1 MCRRRAASRPTP
13 RPAPRRHDRAA
24 SRQRSPEGRPM
35 PRLTRFLLRH
45 KLAVVAAW
53 LVVLAAGA
61 AAAGV
66 VPGRLSQEFAFP
78 GQEGYEANVAILE
91 AYGNGGPGNP
101 LVPVVTLPD
110 RTTVDSPGTRDALDR
125 AFAGVAADPRLR
137 VLAWPATTGDRR
149 LVVDGGRVVYAL
161 VWGPFQGQEGGD
173 PAIGQRVADGL
184 RRALPAGTGVQVT
197 GLDQL
202 RATAAEEPA
211 DAGVRVET
219 LVGAV
224 GALFVLAFVF
234 GSFLALVPLLI
245 AAVGILTTFLAVLGL
260 TGLVEVSFIVQY
272 LVALIGLGVAVDYSL
287 LVVTRWREEL
297 ANGHDR
303 EEAVHRAM
311 ATAGRSVVTSG
322 GTVAVGLL
330 ALVLLPV
337 PFLRSIGYAGLL
349 IPLAA
354 TLATLTLLPVLL
366 ATVGPRLDWP
376 AGRRARRH
384 DPAGQGRAASRLWTG
399 WAAGVARHR
408 WLATLAALAVLVP
421 LCVAAFGLRL
431 GEPPAAVL
439 AQSGPA
445 REALDTLERAGVG
458 SGALTPIEVLLPAG
472 ADRQAA
478 ADRLA
483 GVAGVQ
489 LAAAPTGP
497 AWQRDDSGLVSVLP
511 AAETSGD
518 EGEAAAELPGAR
530 VGGSGALAID
540 ATASLYG
547 SFPLMLAVV
556 AAVTFVLLARAF
568 RSLLL
573 AFKAILLNL
582 LSIGAAYGVLVLVWQ
597 EGHGSEA
604 IWGIPATGAIAMWVP
619 LMAFAFLYGLSMDYE
634 VFLLA
639 RMREE
644 YDGTGSTQ
652 TAIVQGLGRVGRLVT
667 CAALI
672 LFLSFASMAAIPEL
686 DVKIMATALGAGI
699 LIDATILRALL
710 VPALV
715 ALLGRWNWWLP
726 PWAARVLRVPP
737 SLPAPEAAEPSR
749 EQLVTFDLR

>member
-1 MCRRRAASRPTP
+1 
-13 RPAPRRHDRAA
+13 
-24 SRQRSPEGRPM
+24 M
-35 PRLTRFLLRH
+35 PRLTQFLLRH

-53 LVVLAAGA
+53 LVVLVAGV

-66 VPGRLSQEFAFP
+66 VPGRLSQEFSFP
-78 GQEGYEANVAILE
+78 GEEGYEANVAILE

-101 LVPVVTLPD
+101 LVPVVELPEG
-110 RTTVDSPGTRDALDR
+110 TTVDSPGTRDALER

-149 LVVDGGRVVYAL
+149 LVVEDGRTVYGL
-161 VWGPFQGQEGGD
+161 VWGPYQGRDGGD
-173 PAIGQRVADGL
+173 PALAGTLADGL
-184 RRALPAGTGVQVT
+184 RRALPAGTTVQVT
-197 GLDQL
+197 GLDAL
-202 RATAAEEPA
+202 RTAAAEEPA
-211 DAGVRVET
+211 GTGVLVET
-219 LVGAV
+219 LAGAF
-224 GALFVLAFVF
+224 GALVVLAFVF

-245 AAVGILTTFLAVLGL
+245 AAVAILTTFLAVLGL
-260 TGLVEVSFIVQY
+260 TGLVEVSFIVQF

-297 ANGHDR
+297 SRGHDR
-303 EEAVHRAM
+303 EQAVHRAM
-311 ATAGRSVVTSG
+311 ATAGRAVVTSG

-330 ALVLLPV
+330 ALVLLQV

-354 TLATLTLLPVLL
+354 TMATLTLLPVLL

-376 AGRRARRH
+376 ASRRARRRR
-384 DPAGQGRAASRLWTG
+384 QGRENAASRLWTG

-421 LCVAAFGLRL
+421 LSVAALGLRL

-445 REALDTLERAGVG
+445 SEALDRLERAGVG
-458 SGALTPIEVLLPAG
+458 SGILTPIEVLVPAG
-472 ADRQAA
+472 TDRADVAA
-478 ADRLA
+478 RLG
-483 GVAGVQ
+483 GVEGVQ
-489 LAAAPTGP
+489 LAAAPAGP

-511 AAETSGD
+511 VAETSGD
-518 EGEAAAELPGAR
+518 AGEATVERVRDLAAAELGGAR

-556 AAVTFVLLARAF
+556 ALVTFVLLARAF

-573 AFKAILLNL
+573 AFKAIVLNL

-597 EGHGSEA
+597 EGYGSEA

-644 YDGTGSTQ
+644 YDGTGSTP

-672 LFLSFASMAAIPEL
+672 LFLSFASMATIPEL

-737 SLPAPEAAEPSR
+737 SVPAPEPAEPSR

>member
-1 MCRRRAASRPTP
+1 
-13 RPAPRRHDRAA
+13 
-24 SRQRSPEGRPM
+24 M
-35 PRLTRFLLRH
+35 PRLTEFLLRH

-53 LVVLAAGA
+53 LVLLVAGGAAAGA
-61 AAAGV
+61 
-66 VPGRLSQEFAFP
+66 VPSRLSQEFSFP
-78 GQEGYEANVAILE
+78 GEEGYEANVAILE

-101 LVPVVTLPD
+101 LVPVVTLPEGV
-110 RTTVDSPGTRDALDR
+110 TVDSPGTREALDR
-125 AFAGVAADPRLR
+125 AFGGVAADPRLR
-137 VLAWPATTGDRR
+137 VLAWPTTTDDRR
-149 LVVDGGRVVYAL
+149 LVVAGGRTVYGL
-161 VWGPFQGQEGGD
+161 VWGPFQGPQGGD
-173 PAIGQRVADGL
+173 PGQATALTDGL
-184 RRALPAGTGVQVT
+184 ERALPAGTTVQVT
-197 GLDQL
+197 GLDAL
-202 RATAAEEPA
+202 RAAAAEQPA
-211 DAGVRVET
+211 DTGVLVET
-219 LVGAV
+219 LVGGL
-224 GALFVLAFVF
+224 GALVVLAIVF

-245 AAVGILTTFLAVLGL
+245 AAVAILTTFLAVLGL
-260 TGLVEVSFIVQY
+260 TGLVEVSFIVQF

-297 ANGHDR
+297 VAGHDR
-303 EEAVHRAM
+303 EEAVRRSM
-311 ATAGRSVVTSG
+311 ATAGRAVVTSG

-376 AGRRARRH
+376 AGRRARRRA
-384 DPAGQGRAASRLWTG
+384 AGRGGPPESQQRAASRLWTG

-421 LCVAAFGLRL
+421 LGVAALGLRL

-445 REALDTLERAGVG
+445 REALDRLEGAGVG

-472 ADRQAA
+472 ADRSAA
-478 ADRLA
+478 AARLG

-489 LAAAPTGP
+489 VAVAPTGP
-497 AWQRDDSGLVSVLP
+497 AWQRDDSSLVSVLP
-511 AAETSGD
+511 VAETSGD
-518 EGEAAAELPGAR
+518 AGEATLQRVRDLAAAELPGAR
-530 VGGSGALAID
+530 VGGSGALAVD
-540 ATASLYG
+540 ATNALYG
-547 SFPLMLAVV
+547 SFPLMLAAV
-556 AAVTFVLLARAF
+556 AAVTFLLLARAF

-644 YDGTGSTQ
+644 YDATGSTG

-672 LFLSFASMAAIPEL
+672 LFLSFASMASVPEL

-699 LIDATILRALL
+699 LLDATILRALL

-726 PWAARVLRVPP
+726 AWAARPLRVSP
-737 SLPAPEAAEPSR
+737 SSPAQEASETSPRPLRKPSR
-749 EQLVTFDLR
+749 QLG

>member
-1 MCRRRAASRPTP
+1 
-13 RPAPRRHDRAA
+13 
-24 SRQRSPEGRPM
+24 M
-35 PRLTRFLLRH
+35 PHLTEFLLRH

-53 LVVLAAGA
+53 LVVLVAGV

-66 VPGRLSQEFAFP
+66 VPGRLSQEFSFP
-78 GQEGYEANVAILE
+78 GEEGYEANVAILE
-91 AYGNGGPGNP
+91 QYGNGGPGNP
-101 LVPVVTLPD
+101 LVPVVTLPEG
-110 RTTVDSPGTRDALDR
+110 TTVDSPGTRDAVGR
-125 AFAGVAADPRLR
+125 AFDEVAADPRLR
-137 VLAWPATTGDRR
+137 VLAWPSTTDDRR
-149 LVVDGGRVVYAL
+149 LVVDGGRTVYGL
-161 VWGPFQGQEGGD
+161 VWGPFQGREGGD
-173 PAIGQRVADGL
+173 PVQAATLADGL
-184 RRALPAGTGVQVT
+184 RRALPAGATVQVT
-197 GLDQL
+197 GLDAL
-202 RATAAEEPA
+202 EAAAAEEPP
-211 DAGVRVET
+211 DTGVLVET
-219 LVGAV
+219 LAGGL
-224 GALFVLAFVF
+224 GALVVLTFVF

-245 AAVGILTTFLAVLGL
+245 AAVAILTTFLAVLGL
-260 TGLVEVSFIVQY
+260 TGLVEVSFIVQF

-287 LVVTRWREEL
+287 LLVTRWREEL
-297 ANGHDR
+297 AAGHDR
-303 EEAVHRAM
+303 EEAVRRAM
-311 ATAGRSVVTSG
+311 ATAGHAVVTSG

-366 ATVGPRLDWP
+366 ATIGPRLDWP
-376 AGRRARRH
+376 AGRRARRRG
-384 DPAGQGRAASRLWTG
+384 PGRGSAPSRLWTG

-421 LCVAAFGLRL
+421 LGVAALGLRL

-445 REALDTLERAGVG
+445 REALDRLERAGVG
-458 SGALTPIEVLLPAG
+458 SGALTPIEVLVPAG
-472 ADRQAA
+472 ADRSEAA
-478 ADRLA
+478 GRL
-483 GVAGVQ
+483 GRVAGVQ
-489 LAAAPTGP
+489 VAIAPTGP
-497 AWQRDDSGLVSVLP
+497 AWQRDGSGLVSVLP
-511 AAETSGD
+511 VAETSGD
-518 EGEAAAELPGAR
+518 AGQATVERVRDLAATELAGGR

-540 ATASLYG
+540 ATAALYG

-556 AAVTFVLLARAF
+556 AVVTFVLLARAF

-573 AFKAILLNL
+573 ALKAILLNL

-597 EGHGSEA
+597 EGQGSQA

-634 VFLLA
+634 VFLLV

-644 YDGTGSTQ
+644 YDGTGSTG

-699 LIDATILRALL
+699 LLDATILRALL

-726 PWAARVLRVPP
+726 PRAARLLRVPP
-737 SLPAPEAAEPSR
+737 STPAPEPAHEG
-749 EQLVTFDLR
+749 LVTFDLR

>member
-1 MCRRRAASRPTP
+1 
-13 RPAPRRHDRAA
+13 
-24 SRQRSPEGRPM
+24 M

-53 LVVLAAGA
+53 LVVLVAGVAAAGA
-61 AAAGV
+61 
-66 VPGRLSQEFAFP
+66 VPGRLSQEFSFP
-78 GQEGYEANVAILE
+78 GEEGYEANVAILE
-91 AYGNGGPGNP
+91 AHGNGGPGNP
-101 LVPVVTLPD
+101 LVPVVTLPTG
-110 RTTVDSPGTRDALDR
+110 TTVDSPGTRDALDR
-125 AFAGVAADPRLR
+125 AFAAVAADPRLR
-137 VLAWPATTGDRR
+137 VLAWPTTSDDRR
-149 LVVDGGRVVYAL
+149 LVVDGGRTVYGL
-161 VWGPFQGQEGGD
+161 VWGPFQGPEGAD
-173 PAIGQRVADGL
+173 PALARTLADGL
-184 RRALPAGTGVQVT
+184 RQALPAGATVQVT
-197 GLDQL
+197 GLDAL
-202 RATAAEEPA
+202 RTAAAEEPA
-211 DAGVRVET
+211 DTGVLVET
-219 LVGAV
+219 LVGAF
-224 GALFVLAFVF
+224 GALVVLAFVF

-245 AAVGILTTFLAVLGL
+245 AAVAILTTFLAVLGL
-260 TGLVEVSFIVQY
+260 TGLVEVSFIVQF

-297 ANGHDR
+297 AGGHDR
-303 EEAVHRAM
+303 EQAVLRAM
-311 ATAGRSVVTSG
+311 ATAGRAVVTSG

-376 AGRRARRH
+376 AGRRARRR
-384 DPAGQGRAASRLWTG
+384 DPAEGRAASRRWTG

-421 LCVAAFGLRL
+421 LGVAALGLRL

-439 AQSGPA
+439 ARSGPA
-445 REALDTLERAGVG
+445 REALDRLERAGVG
-458 SGALTPIEVLLPAG
+458 SGALTPIEVLVPAG
-472 ADRQAA
+472 TDRSAVAA
-478 ADRLA
+478 RLG
-483 GVAGVQ
+483 GVAGVR
-489 LAAAPTGP
+489 LAVAPAGP
-497 AWQRDDSGLVSVLP
+497 AWQRDGSGLVSVLP

-518 EGEAAAELPGAR
+518 AGQATLERVRDLAAAELPGAR
-530 VGGSGALAID
+530 VGGGGALAVD
-540 ATASLYG
+540 ATRALYG

-573 AFKAILLNL
+573 AFKAIVLNL

-597 EGHGSEA
+597 EGWGSEA
-604 IWGIPATGAIAMWVP
+604 VWGIPATGAVAMWVP

-644 YDGTGSTQ
+644 YDGTGSTAA
-652 TAIVQGLGRVGRLVT
+652 AIVQGLGRVGRLVT

-726 PWAARVLRVPP
+726 AWAARPLGVPP
-737 SLPAPEAAEPSR
+737 SLPAPEPAEPAR
-749 EQLVTFDLR
+749 EQLATSDVR

>member
-1 MCRRRAASRPTP
+1 
-13 RPAPRRHDRAA
+13 
-24 SRQRSPEGRPM
+24 M
-35 PRLTRFLLRH
+35 PRLTQFLLRH

-53 LVVLAAGA
+53 LVVLVAGV

-66 VPGRLSQEFAFP
+66 VPGRLSQEFSFP
-78 GQEGYEANVAILE
+78 GEEGYEANVAILE

-101 LVPVVTLPD
+101 LVPVVELPEG
-110 RTTVDSPGTRDALDR
+110 TTVDSPGTRAALAQ
-125 AFAGVAADPRLR
+125 AFSGVADDPRLR

-149 LVVDGGRVVYAL
+149 LVVEDGRTVYGL
-161 VWGPFQGQEGGD
+161 VWGPYQGPDGAD
-173 PAIGQRVADGL
+173 PALAETLADGL
-184 RRALPAGTGVQVT
+184 RRALPAGTTVQVT
-197 GLDQL
+197 GLDAL
-202 RATAAEEPA
+202 RTAAAEEPA
-211 DAGVRVET
+211 GTGVLVET
-219 LVGAV
+219 LAGAF
-224 GALFVLAFVF
+224 GALVVLAFVF

-245 AAVGILTTFLAVLGL
+245 AAVAILTTFLAVLGL
-260 TGLVEVSFIVQY
+260 TGLVEVSFIVQF

-297 ANGHDR
+297 RRGHGR

-311 ATAGRSVVTSG
+311 ATAGRAVVTSG

-376 AGRRARRH
+376 ASRRAR
-384 DPAGQGRAASRLWTG
+384 GLQGRGSAASRLWTG
-399 WAAGVARHR
+399 WAAGVTRHR

-421 LCVAAFGLRL
+421 LGVAALGLRL

-445 REALDTLERAGVG
+445 REALDRLEGAGVG
-458 SGALTPIEVLLPAG
+458 SGVLTPIEVLVPAG
-472 ADRQAA
+472 TDRADAA
-478 ADRLA
+478 ARLG
-483 GVAGVQ
+483 GVEGVQ
-489 LAAAPTGP
+489 LAAAPAGP

-511 AAETSGD
+511 VAETSSDAGKATVERVRD
-518 EGEAAAELPGAR
+518 LAAAELGGAR

-556 AAVTFVLLARAF
+556 ALVTFVLLARAF

-573 AFKAILLNL
+573 AFKAIVLNL

-737 SLPAPEAAEPSR
+737 SVPAPEAAEPSR
-749 EQLVTFDLR
+749 EQEVSETFQVM

>member
-1 MCRRRAASRPTP
+1 
-13 RPAPRRHDRAA
+13 
-24 SRQRSPEGRPM
+24 M
-35 PRLTRFLLRH
+35 PRLTTFLLRH

-53 LVVLAAGA
+53 LVVLVAGG

-66 VPGRLSQEFAFP
+66 VPSRLSQEFSFP

-91 AYGNGGPGNP
+91 TYGTGGPGNP
-101 LVPVVTLPD
+101 LVPVITLPEG
-110 RTTVDSPGTRDALDR
+110 TTVDSPGTAEALGR
-125 AFAGVAADPRLR
+125 AFDGVAADPRLR

-149 LVVDGGRVVYAL
+149 LVVEGGRTVYAL
-161 VWGPFQGQEGGD
+161 VWGPVQGDEGTD
-173 PAIGQRVADGL
+173 PALAGTLADGL
-184 RRALPAGTGVQVT
+184 HRALPPGAEVQVT
-197 GLDQL
+197 GLDAL
-202 RATAAEEPA
+202 RTAAATEPA
-211 DAGVRVET
+211 GTGVLVET
-219 LVGAV
+219 LASGL
-224 GALFVLAFVF
+224 GALVVLAFVF

-245 AAVGILTTFLAVLGL
+245 AAVAILTTFLAVLGL
-260 TGLVEVSFIVQY
+260 TGLVEVSFIVQF

-297 ANGHDR
+297 AAGHDR
-303 EEAVHRAM
+303 EEAVRRAM
-311 ATAGRSVVTSG
+311 ATAGRAVVTSG

-354 TLATLTLLPVLL
+354 TLATLTLLPVIL

-376 AGRRARRH
+376 AGRRARRRG
-384 DPAGQGRAASRLWTG
+384 PGRARAASRLWTG

-408 WLATLAALAVLVP
+408 WPATLAALAVLVP
-421 LCVAAFGLRL
+421 LGVAALGLRL

-439 AQSGPA
+439 ARSGPA
-445 REALDTLERAGVG
+445 RQALDRLEASGVT
-458 SGALTPIEVLLPAG
+458 SGVLTPIEVLVPAG
-472 ADRQAA
+472 TDPEAV

-483 GVAGVQ
+483 GVEGVQ

-497 AWQRDDSGLVSVLP
+497 AWRRDGTALVSVLP
-511 AAETSGD
+511 VAETSTGAGAATVERVRD
-518 EGEAAAELPGAR
+518 LAAAELGGTR

-547 SFPLMLAVV
+547 SFPVMLAAV
-556 AAVTFVLLARAF
+556 AVVTFVLLARAF

-597 EGHGSEA
+597 EGYGSEA
-604 IWGIPATGAIAMWVP
+604 IWGVPATGAVAMWVP

-644 YDGTGSTQ
+644 YDASGSTD

-667 CAALI
+667 SAALI
-672 LFLSFASMAAIPEL
+672 LFLAFASMAAVPQL

-699 LIDATILRALL
+699 LLDATVLRALL

-715 ALLGRWNWWLP
+715 ALLGPWNWWLP
-726 PWAARVLRVPP
+726 PWAARVLRVPVQ
-737 SLPAPEAAEPSR
+737 A
-749 EQLVTFDLR
+749 

>member
-1 MCRRRAASRPTP
+1 
-13 RPAPRRHDRAA
+13 
-24 SRQRSPEGRPM
+24 M
-35 PRLTRFLLRH
+35 PRLTQFLLRH

-53 LVVLAAGA
+53 LVVLVAGV

-66 VPGRLSQEFAFP
+66 VPGRLSQEFSFP
-78 GQEGYEANVAILE
+78 GEEGYEANVAILE

-101 LVPVVTLPD
+101 LVPVVELPEG
-110 RTTVDSPGTRDALDR
+110 TTVDSPGTREALEG
-125 AFAGVAADPRLR
+125 AFAAVAADPRLR

-149 LVVDGGRVVYAL
+149 LVVEDGRTVYGL
-161 VWGPFQGQEGGD
+161 VWGPYQGPDGGD
-173 PAIGQRVADGL
+173 PALAETLADGL
-184 RRALPAGTGVQVT
+184 RRALPAGTTVQVT
-197 GLDQL
+197 GLDAL
-202 RATAAEEPA
+202 RTAAAEEPA
-211 DAGVRVET
+211 GTGVLVET
-219 LVGAV
+219 LAGAF
-224 GALFVLAFVF
+224 GALVVLAFVF

-245 AAVGILTTFLAVLGL
+245 AAVAILTTFLAVLGL
-260 TGLVEVSFIVQY
+260 TGLVEVSFIVQF

-297 ANGHDR
+297 SRGHDR
-303 EEAVHRAM
+303 EQAVHRAM
-311 ATAGRSVVTSG
+311 ATAGRAVVTSG

-354 TLATLTLLPVLL
+354 TMATLTLLPVLL

-376 AGRRARRH
+376 ASRRARRRR
-384 DPAGQGRAASRLWTG
+384 QGRENAASRLWTG

-421 LCVAAFGLRL
+421 LSVAALGLRL

-445 REALDTLERAGVG
+445 REALDRLERAGVG
-458 SGALTPIEVLLPAG
+458 SGVLTPIEVLVPAG
-472 ADRQAA
+472 TDRAA
-478 ADRLA
+478 AAARLG
-483 GVAGVQ
+483 GVEGVQ
-489 LAAAPTGP
+489 LAAAPAGP

-511 AAETSGD
+511 VAETSGD
-518 EGEAAAELPGAR
+518 AGEATVERVRDLVLAAAAELGGAR

-556 AAVTFVLLARAF
+556 ALVTFVLLARAF

-573 AFKAILLNL
+573 AFKAIVLNL

-597 EGHGSEA
+597 EGYGSEA

-644 YDGTGSTQ
+644 YDGTGSTP

-737 SLPAPEAAEPSR
+737 SVPAPEPAEPSR
-749 EQLVTFDLR
+749 KQLVTFDLR

>member
-1 MCRRRAASRPTP
+1 
-13 RPAPRRHDRAA
+13 
-24 SRQRSPEGRPM
+24 
-35 PRLTRFLLRH
+35 
-45 KLAVVAAW
+45 
-53 LVVLAAGA
+53 
-61 AAAGV
+61 
-66 VPGRLSQEFAFP
+66 
-78 GQEGYEANVAILE
+78 
-91 AYGNGGPGNP
+91 
-101 LVPVVTLPD
+101 
-110 RTTVDSPGTRDALDR
+110 VDSPGTADALGR
-125 AFAGVAADPRLR
+125 AFGDLAADPRLR

-149 LVVDGGRVVYAL
+149 LVVEGGRTVYGL
-161 VWGPFQGQEGGD
+161 VWGPFQGEGAD
-173 PAIGQRVADGL
+173 PAVAGTLADRL
-184 RRALPAGTGVQVT
+184 RRDLPPGTGVQVT
-197 GLDQL
+197 GLDAL
-202 RATAAEEPA
+202 RTAAAEEPA
-211 DAGVRVET
+211 GTGVLVET
-219 LVGAV
+219 LAGGL
-224 GALFVLAFVF
+224 GALVVLAFVF

-245 AAVGILTTFLAVLGL
+245 AAAAIITTFLAVLGL
-260 TGLVEVSFIVQY
+260 TGLVEVSFIVQF

-297 ANGHDR
+297 AGGHDR
-303 EEAVHRAM
+303 EEAVRRAM
-311 ATAGRSVVTSG
+311 ATAGRAVVTSG

-354 TLATLTLLPVLL
+354 TLATLTLLPVIL
-366 ATVGPRLDWP
+366 ATIGPRLDWP
-376 AGRRARRH
+376 AGRRGGPPVDRGPGRR
-384 DPAGQGRAASRLWTG
+384 WTG
-399 WAAGVARHR
+399 WAAAVARHR
-408 WLATLAALAVLVP
+408 WLATLAALVVLVP
-421 LCVAAFGLRL
+421 LGVAALGLRL

-439 AQSGPA
+439 ARSGPA
-445 REALDTLERAGVG
+445 RQALDRLEAAGVA
-458 SGALTPIEVLLPAG
+458 SGVLTPIEVLVPAG
-472 ADRQAA
+472 TDPSAA
-478 ADRLA
+478 AARLA
-483 GVAGVQ
+483 GVEGVQ

-497 AWQRDDSGLVSVLP
+497 AWRRDGTALVSVLP
-511 AAETSGD
+511 VAETSTD
-518 EGEAAAELPGAR
+518 AGEATVERVRDLAAAELPGAR

-547 SFPLMLAVV
+547 SFPLMLAAV
-556 AAVTFVLLARAF
+556 ATVTFVLLARAF

-639 RMREE
+639 RMREV
-644 YDGTGSTQ
+644 YDATGSTD

-667 CAALI
+667 SAALI
-672 LFLSFASMAAIPEL
+672 LFLAFASMAAVPEL

-699 LIDATILRALL
+699 LLDATVLRALL

-726 PWAARVLRVPP
+726 SWAARALRVP
-737 SLPAPEAAEPSR
+737 A
-749 EQLVTFDLR
+749 

>member
-1 MCRRRAASRPTP
+1 MTGLDA
-13 RPAPRRHDRAA
+13 
-24 SRQRSPEGRPM
+24 
-35 PRLTRFLLRH
+35 LRT
-45 KLAVVAAW
+45 
-53 LVVLAAGA
+53 A
-61 AAAGV
+61 AA
-66 VPGRLSQEFAFP
+66 E
-78 GQEGYEANVAILE
+78 E
-91 AYGNGGPGNP
+91 
-101 LVPVVTLPD
+101 
-110 RTTVDSPGTRDALDR
+110 
-125 AFAGVAADPRLR
+125 
-137 VLAWPATTGDRR
+137 
-149 LVVDGGRVVYAL
+149 
-161 VWGPFQGQEGGD
+161 
-173 PAIGQRVADGL
+173 
-184 RRALPAGTGVQVT
+184 PAGTGV
-197 GLDQL
+197 L
-202 RATAAEEPA
+202 
-211 DAGVRVET
+211 VET
-219 LVGAV
+219 LAGAF
-224 GALFVLAFVF
+224 GALVVLAFVF

-245 AAVGILTTFLAVLGL
+245 AAVAILTTFLAVLGL
-260 TGLVEVSFIVQY
+260 TGLVEVSFIVQF
-272 LVALIGLGVAVDYSL
+272 LIALIGLGVAVDYSL

-297 ANGHDR
+297 RRGHDR
-303 EEAVHRAM
+303 EQAVHRAM
-311 ATAGRSVVTSG
+311 ATAGRAVVTSG

-366 ATVGPRLDWP
+366 ATVGPGST
-376 AGRRARRH
+376 GRRAAGPGPSGAGERGQPALDRLGRRGGPPPLAGH
-384 DPAGQGRAASRLWTG
+384 PGRAGGARPPGRGRPRPAPGRAAGRPRPVRPGPRGPDRL
-399 WAAGVARHR
+399 
-408 WLATLAALAVLVP
+408 
-421 LCVAAFGLRL
+421 
-431 GEPPAAVL
+431 E
-439 AQSGPA
+439 GP
-445 REALDTLERAGVG
+445 G
-458 SGALTPIEVLLPAG
+458 S
-472 ADRQAA
+472 AA
-478 ADRLA
+478 ASSPPSRCWSRP
-483 GVAGVQ
+483 
-489 LAAAPTGP
+489 APTGRTRPP
-497 AWQRDDSGLVSVLP
+497 AWAGSKGSSWPPPRPGRPGSGTTRLVSVLP
-511 AAETSGD
+511 VAETSGD
-518 EGEAAAELPGAR
+518 AGEATVERVRDLAAAELGAR

-556 AAVTFVLLARAF
+556 ALVTFVLLARAF

-573 AFKAILLNL
+573 AFKAIVLNL

-652 TAIVQGLGRVGRLVT
+652 SAIVQGLGRVGRLVT

-737 SLPAPEAAEPSR
+737 SVPAPEAAGPPASSW
-749 EQLVTFDLR
+749 

>member
-1 MCRRRAASRPTP
+1 
-13 RPAPRRHDRAA
+13 
-24 SRQRSPEGRPM
+24 M
-35 PRLTRFLLRH
+35 PRLTEFLLRH
-45 KLAVVAAW
+45 KLVVVAAW
-53 LVVLAAGA
+53 LVVLVAGGAAAGA
-61 AAAGV
+61 
-66 VPGRLSQEFAFP
+66 VPSRLSQEFSFP
-78 GQEGYEANVAILE
+78 GEEGYEANVAILE

-101 LVPVVTLPD
+101 LVPVIELPEGV
-110 RTTVDSPGTRDALDR
+110 TVDSPGTSDALDR

-137 VLAWPATTGDRR
+137 VLAWPATTDDRR
-149 LVVDGGRVVYAL
+149 LVVDGGRTVYGL
-161 VWGPFQGQEGGD
+161 VWGPFQGPEGAD
-173 PAIGQRVADGL
+173 PALADALAGEL
-184 RRALPAGTGVQVT
+184 RKALPAGTTVQVT
-197 GLDQL
+197 GLDAL
-202 RATAAEEPA
+202 RAAAAEQPA
-211 DAGVRVET
+211 DTGVLVET
-219 LVGAV
+219 LVGGL
-224 GALFVLAFVF
+224 GALVVLAFVF

-245 AAVGILTTFLAVLGL
+245 AAVAILTTFLAVLGL
-260 TGLVEVSFIVQY
+260 TGLVEVSFIVQF

-297 ANGHDR
+297 AAGHDR
-303 EEAVHRAM
+303 EEAVRRSM
-311 ATAGRSVVTSG
+311 ATAGRAVVTSG

-376 AGRRARRH
+376 AGRRARRRA
-384 DPAGQGRAASRLWTG
+384 AGQERAASRLWTG

-421 LCVAAFGLRL
+421 LGVAALGLRL

-445 REALDTLERAGVG
+445 REALDRLERAGVG

-472 ADRQAA
+472 ADRSAA
-478 ADRLA
+478 AARLG

-489 LAAAPTGP
+489 VAVAPTGP
-497 AWQRDDSGLVSVLP
+497 AWQRHDSGLVSVLP
-511 AAETSGD
+511 VAETSGD
-518 EGEAAAELPGAR
+518 AGEATLQRVRDLAAAELGGAR
-530 VGGSGALAID
+530 VGGSGALAVD
-540 ATASLYG
+540 ATNALYG
-547 SFPLMLAVV
+547 SFPLMLAAV
-556 AAVTFVLLARAF
+556 AVVTFLLLARAF

-644 YDGTGSTQ
+644 YDDTGSTG

-699 LIDATILRALL
+699 LLDATILRVLL

-726 PWAARVLRVPP
+726 AWAARPLRVPP
-737 SLPAPEAAEPSR
+737 SSPAQEASETSPRPLRKPSR
-749 EQLVTFDLR
+749 QLG

>member
-1 MCRRRAASRPTP
+1 
-13 RPAPRRHDRAA
+13 
-24 SRQRSPEGRPM
+24 
-35 PRLTRFLLRH
+35 
-45 KLAVVAAW
+45 
-53 LVVLAAGA
+53 
-61 AAAGV
+61 
-66 VPGRLSQEFAFP
+66 
-78 GQEGYEANVAILE
+78 
-91 AYGNGGPGNP
+91 
-101 LVPVVTLPD
+101 
-110 RTTVDSPGTRDALDR
+110 
-125 AFAGVAADPRLR
+125 
-137 VLAWPATTGDRR
+137 
-149 LVVDGGRVVYAL
+149 
-161 VWGPFQGQEGGD
+161 VWGPFTGPEGGD
-173 PAIGQRVADGL
+173 PAIAEAVAGGL
-184 RRALPAGTGVQVT
+184 RQALPAGTVVQVT

-211 DAGVRVET
+211 DTGVLVET
-219 LVGAV
+219 LVGGV
-224 GALFVLAFVF
+224 GALVVLAFVF

-245 AAVGILTTFLAVLGL
+245 AAVAILTTFLAVLGL
-260 TGLVEVSFIVQY
+260 TGVVEVSFIVQF

-297 ANGHDR
+297 AAGHDR
-303 EEAVHRAM
+303 EQAVHRAM
-311 ATAGRSVVTSG
+311 ATAGRAVVTSG

-366 ATVGPRLDWP
+366 ASVGPRLDWP
-376 AGRRARRH
+376 AGRRARRR
-384 DPAGQGRAASRLWTG
+384 DPARQGRAASRLWTG

-421 LCVAAFGLRL
+421 LGVAALGLRL

-439 AQSGPA
+439 AQAGPA
-445 REALDTLERAGVG
+445 REALDRLERAGVG
-458 SGALTPIEVLLPAG
+458 SGVLTPIEVQVPAS

-483 GVAGVQ
+483 RVAGVQ

-497 AWQRDDSGLVSVLP
+497 AWQREDSGLVSVLP

-518 EGEAAAELPGAR
+518 EGEATVERVRDLVAAELPGAR

-547 SFPLMLAVV
+547 SFPLMLAAV
-556 AAVTFVLLARAF
+556 AVVTFVLLARAF

-597 EGHGSEA
+597 EGYGSEA

-644 YDGTGSTQ
+644 YDGTGSTE

-699 LIDATILRALL
+699 LLDATILRALL

-726 PWAARVLRVPP
+726 TWAARALRVPA
-737 SLPAPEAAEPSR
+737 SVPALEAGPARSGGRAEWAHAVPGEAR
-749 EQLVTFDLR
+749 GAGRTDAGL

>member
-1 MCRRRAASRPTP
+1 
-13 RPAPRRHDRAA
+13 
-24 SRQRSPEGRPM
+24 
-35 PRLTRFLLRH
+35 
-45 KLAVVAAW
+45 
-53 LVVLAAGA
+53 
-61 AAAGV
+61 
-66 VPGRLSQEFAFP
+66 
-78 GQEGYEANVAILE
+78 
-91 AYGNGGPGNP
+91 
-101 LVPVVTLPD
+101 
-110 RTTVDSPGTRDALDR
+110 
-125 AFAGVAADPRLR
+125 
-137 VLAWPATTGDRR
+137 
-149 LVVDGGRVVYAL
+149 
-161 VWGPFQGQEGGD
+161 VWGPFTGPEGGD
-173 PAIGQRVADGL
+173 PAVGEAVADGL
-184 RRALPAGTGVQVT
+184 RRALPAGTVVQVT

-202 RATAAEEPA
+202 RATAAAEPA
-211 DAGVRVET
+211 DTGVLVET
-219 LVGAV
+219 LVGGL
-224 GALFVLAFVF
+224 GALLVLAFVF

-245 AAVGILTTFLAVLGL
+245 AAVAILTTFLAVLGL
-260 TGLVEVSFIVQY
+260 TGLVEVSFIVQF

-287 LVVTRWREEL
+287 LVVTRWREERQR
-297 ANGHDR
+297 GHDR

-311 ATAGRSVVTSG
+311 ATAGRAVVTSG

-376 AGRRARRH
+376 AGRRAGRR
-384 DPAGQGRAASRLWTG
+384 DPARGRAASRLWTG

-421 LCVAAFGLRL
+421 LGVAALGLRL

-439 AQSGPA
+439 ARSGPA
-445 REALDTLERAGVG
+445 REALDRLERTGVG
-458 SGALTPIEVLLPAG
+458 SGVLTPIEVLVPAG
-472 ADRQAA
+472 TDRQAA
-478 ADRLA
+478 AGRLA

-497 AWQRDDSGLVSVLP
+497 AWQRDGSGLVSVLP
-511 AAETSGD
+511 VAETSGD
-518 EGEAAAELPGAR
+518 DGEATVQRVRDLAAAELPGAR

-547 SFPLMLAVV
+547 SFPLMLAAV
-556 AAVTFVLLARAF
+556 AAATFVLLARAF

-597 EGHGSEA
+597 EGYGSQA

-644 YDGTGSTQ
+644 YDITGSTG

-699 LIDATILRALL
+699 LLDATILRALL

-726 PWAARVLRVPP
+726 PWAARALRVPP
-737 SLPAPEAAEPSR
+737 SVPAPEPAEPTR
-749 EQLVTFDLR
+749 ERLVV

>member
-1 MCRRRAASRPTP
+1 
-13 RPAPRRHDRAA
+13 
-24 SRQRSPEGRPM
+24 M
-35 PRLTRFLLRH
+35 PRLTSFLLRH
-45 KLAVVAAW
+45 KLAVVAVW
-53 LVVLAAGA
+53 LVVLAAGG

-66 VPGRLSQEFAFP
+66 VPSRLSQEFSFP
-78 GQEGYEANVAILE
+78 GEEGYEANVAILE

-110 RTTVDSPGTRDALDR
+110 GTTVDSPGVRDALGQ
-125 AFAGVAADPRLR
+125 AFDGVAADPRLR
-137 VLAWPATTGDRR
+137 VLAWPATTDDRR
-149 LVVDGGRVVYAL
+149 LVVDGGRTVYGL
-161 VWGPFQGQEGGD
+161 VWGPFTGPEGGD
-173 PAIGQRVADGL
+173 PAIAEAVAGGL
-184 RRALPAGTGVQVT
+184 RQALPAGTVVQVT

-211 DAGVRVET
+211 GTGVLVET
-219 LVGAV
+219 LVGGL
-224 GALFVLAFVF
+224 GALVVLAFVF

-245 AAVGILTTFLAVLGL
+245 AAVAILTTFLAVLGL
-260 TGLVEVSFIVQY
+260 TGVVEVSFIVQF

-297 ANGHDR
+297 AAGHDR
-303 EEAVHRAM
+303 EQAVHRAM
-311 ATAGRSVVTSG
+311 ATAGRAVVTSG

-354 TLATLTLLPVLL
+354 ALATLTLLPVLL
-366 ATVGPRLDWP
+366 ASVGPRHDWP
-376 AGRRARRH
+376 AGRRARRR

-421 LCVAAFGLRL
+421 LGVAALGLRL

-439 AQSGPA
+439 AQSGLA
-445 REALDTLERAGVG
+445 REAFDRLERAGVG
-458 SGALTPIEVLLPAG
+458 SGVLTPIEVLVPAG
-472 ADRQAA
+472 TYRQAA

-489 LAAAPTGP
+489 LAVAPTGP

-518 EGEAAAELPGAR
+518 EGEATVERVRDLVAAELPGAR

-547 SFPLMLAVV
+547 SFPLMLAAV
-556 AAVTFVLLARAF
+556 AVVTFVLLARAF

-597 EGHGSEA
+597 EGYGSEA

-644 YDGTGSTQ
+644 YDGTGSTE

-699 LIDATILRALL
+699 LLDATVLRALL

-726 PWAARVLRVPP
+726 SWAAGALR
-737 SLPAPEAAEPSR
+737 LPASVPALEPAEPARSGGR
-749 EQLVTFDLR
+749 AEWAHAVPGEARGAGRTDAGP